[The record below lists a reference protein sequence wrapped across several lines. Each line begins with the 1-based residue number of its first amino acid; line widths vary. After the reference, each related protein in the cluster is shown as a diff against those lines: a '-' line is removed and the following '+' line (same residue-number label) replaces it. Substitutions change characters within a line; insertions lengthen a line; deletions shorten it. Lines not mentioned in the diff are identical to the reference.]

1 MAKFYKGKN
10 SQKLSF
16 DENPEC
22 SFFIAQDFNYTVE
35 NIKKKSKKY
44 ACFNTIK
51 EFFDYESTLTEDK
64 KSCYETLKNDRVEI
78 YDIDGDYTFPVFQSS
93 SGLPASDEEIIN
105 EFIDARM
112 DFQEE
117 NYPDIPIAR
126 YNHFLIKKTDD
137 PNNKKIS
144 FHILVRNGFKFKDE
158 KHLKSHTQKFLNYCK
173 DLYKVK
179 IDMSIYSS
187 NRLIRC
193 LGHHKL
199 DEEKRFSYRYKG
211 HSLINETCK
220 RELFYSSYLEGH
232 EQYYPEKVIVPEGKE
247 VEVDSNE
254 DFVSNINILD
264 STYTDDTVSNLV
276 KLICET
282 IDLQISPICDEEFKN
297 KLSYDKWWRLVVTVF
312 NNLTGEFHPEFLYNK
327 LFPYYRHCND
337 IDKDQYFKDLYAK
350 KGVYKDLTIN
360 SLHYLARFNKKYK
373 DNFAKEIEE
382 FREKKMLTRHKRLI
396 KKALKAEENNIYP
409 INYINQI
416 TSLHGIT
423 NKQPMT
429 LKHIENTINKI
440 ICNITNGGD
449 NSIFCL
455 DKYYCNNS
463 NTYLET
469 YKQIKYEKLVCNSG
483 ALQIYIKYI
492 NLDFEPQYE
501 IYKMELEDFKKSKKT
516 KKSVEP
522 VPPPMFMDSIL
533 GQENYFTGVVINMLK
548 TDRLTHYSRPVF
560 IPHLYSTDKHLENYK
575 DCLNLFL
582 GFPFKPN
589 NVSTDLYK
597 NSMLRENLRKHL
609 CNGDIEPANFE
620 FVEKHTAHMLQKPY
634 ERADMAIIMTGSQG
648 TGKDLWCNHLSK
660 LIGLE
665 YFFDVASI
673 SLLFKDFNASQ
684 GRKLLVKMNEI
695 SDKGDNFDKHNQ
707 LKEKI
712 TATRIRIEP
721 KGFDSYFIENFSR
734 YYGFSQ
740 YDNVVVVENTDRRF
754 FMIKT
759 NNDKANNQ
767 EYFSKIIAE
776 CDSTEMLQS
785 SFNYYATLDITGF
798 NPRIFPNTD
807 YREDQKIQSLPN
819 DIKFFY
825 YLFENNQEEI
835 YTKSVSDVFCQYC
848 SWCIENNIKMSNT
861 KLNFSKDIKKLGITI
876 IPRMQVGTKRVA
888 GISIT
893 HKELENIF
901 QKYLG
906 NKNFL
911 LPKYE

>member
-1 MAKFYKGKN
+1 MIKFYKGTG

-16 DENPEC
+16 DENPDC
-22 SFFIAQDFNYTVE
+22 TFFMSQDYCYLKDG
-35 NIKKKSKKY
+35 IKKTIKKH
-44 ACFNTIK
+44 ACFNTIHD
-51 EFFDYESTLTEDK
+51 FFDFENTLTDK
-64 KSCYETLKNDRVEI
+64 NKTCYETLKDERIEI
-78 YDIDGDYTFPVFQSS
+78 YDIDGDYTFPVFQTST
-93 SGLPASDEEIIN
+93 GLPASDEEIIN
-105 EFIDARM
+105 EFIDARL

-117 NYPDIPIAR
+117 NYPDIPLSR
-126 YNHFLIKKTDD
+126 FSHFLIKKTDD
-137 PNNKKIS
+137 PKNVKIS
-144 FHILVRNGFKFKDE
+144 FHIIVRNGFKFKDE
-158 KHLKSHTQKFLNYCK
+158 KHLKYHTKKFQNYCK

-179 IDMSIYSS
+179 VDMSIYSQ

-199 DEEKRFSYRYKG
+199 DQEKRFSYRYKG
-211 HSLINETCK
+211 HCLNNELCDRK
-220 RELFYSSYLEGH
+220 LFFASYLLGD
-232 EQYYPEKVIVPEGKE
+232 EQYYPDEIAVGSKV
-247 VEVDSNE
+247 VDE
-254 DFVSNINILD
+254 DFISTINITNITTTD
-264 STYTDDTVSNLV
+264 EMVSTLV

-282 IDLQISPICDEEFKN
+282 IDQQISPICDDEIKN
-297 KLSYDKWWRLVVTVF
+297 KLNYDKWYRLVITVF
-312 NNLTGEFHPEFLYNK
+312 NCCSEEETAEQLYKK
-327 LFPYYRHCND
+327 LFQYYRHCKD
-337 IDKDQYFKDLYAK
+337 ISEDEYYKNLYAK
-350 KGVYKDLTIN
+350 KGNYKELTIN
-360 SLHYLARFNKKYK
+360 TLHYLGRFNEKYK
-373 DNFAKEIEE
+373 DKFAKEIEE
-382 FREKKMLTRHKRLI
+382 FSEKLMMLRFNRVLKQ
-396 KKALKAEENNIYP
+396 ALKSESSEIYP
-409 INYINQI
+409 INYVNQI
-416 TSLHGIT
+416 TTLHGIT
-423 NKQPMT
+423 HKQPVT
-429 LKHIENTINKI
+429 LKHLENTINKI

-449 NSIFCL
+449 SSIYCL
-455 DKYYCNNS
+455 DKYFCNNS
-463 NTYLET
+463 NAWLET
-469 YKQIKYEKLVCNSG
+469 YKQVKYEKLVSSSG
-483 ALQIYIKYI
+483 VLQILTRTI
-492 NLDFEPQYE
+492 NSDYEKEYYDYKKRLEQYE
-501 IYKMELEDFKKSKKT
+501 KT
-516 KKSVEP
+516 KSNKKPPEP
-522 VPPPMFMDSIL
+522 PLQYCKTVL
-533 GQENYFTGVVINMLK
+533 GQFKLGGIVANMLI

-648 TGKDLWCNHLSK
+648 TGKDLWCTHLSK

-712 TATRIRIEP
+712 TATRIRVEP
-721 KGFDSYFIENFSR
+721 KGFDAYFIENYSR

-740 YDNVVVVENTDRRF
+740 HDNVVVVENTDRRF

-776 CDSTEMLQS
+776 SESKEMLQS

-807 YREDQKIQSLPN
+807 YREEQKIQSLPN

-825 YLFENNQEEI
+825 YLFENNQEET

-861 KLNFSKDIKKLGITI
+861 KLNFSKDIKKLGIPI

-893 HKELENIF
+893 HKELQDIF

-906 NKNFL
+906 NKTFI
-911 LPKYE
+911 LPNYE